1 MDDSRARRVLAV
13 DMTIIDDFPIRFLAD
28 PPGLPP
34 LLLLHGFLSSRHHW
48 LTNLPSLRAHYRIVL
63 AELPG
68 HGETRGCTD
77 AKALHPDA
85 LADALDAGR
94 RALGIESWNICGQSF
109 GAAITLR
116 HALRHPE
123 SVRAQVW
130 TNGNR
135 AVAASWDDAAHEA
148 HKARRDRLAS
158 EGKAALARERFH
170 PRFAR
175 RFPEDI
181 RIVLTEDA
189 DNCDIDTLVAIM
201 DHATPHLSLR
211 DRFRETRVPTLLV
224 NGLLERP
231 FQVHRDFAADALPAM
246 EIADLQGGHSI
257 NIEQPEAFDAAVLDF
272 LARQAACRAPAV
284 IERS

>member
-1 MDDSRARRVLAV
+1 MGDSRARRVLAV
-13 DMTIIDDFPIRFLAD
+13 DMTIIDDFQIRFLAD

-34 LLLLHGFLSSRHHW
+34 LLLLHGFLSSRNHW
-48 LTNLPSLRAHYRIVL
+48 LPNLPALRRQHYRIVL

-77 AKALHPDA
+77 AAALHPDA

-94 RALGIESWNICGQSF
+94 QALGIDRWSICGQSF
-109 GAAITLR
+109 GAAVTLR
-116 HALRHPE
+116 HALRHPA
-123 SVRAQVW
+123 SVSAQVW

-135 AVAASWDDAAHEA
+135 VIAQPWDDAARAA
-148 HKARRDRLAS
+148 HQARRDRLAS
-158 EGKAALARERFH
+158 EGREALARERFH
-170 PRFAR
+170 PRFAH

-181 RIVLTEDA
+181 RTLLAEDA

-211 DRFRETRVPTLLV
+211 DRFPQTRVPTLLV
-224 NGLLERP
+224 NGLFERT
-231 FQVHRDFAADALPAM
+231 FQPNRDFAAAALPAM
-246 EIADLQGGHSI
+246 EVVDLQGGHSI

-272 LARQAACRAPAV
+272 LARHAERLEPATTGQ
-284 IERS
+284 